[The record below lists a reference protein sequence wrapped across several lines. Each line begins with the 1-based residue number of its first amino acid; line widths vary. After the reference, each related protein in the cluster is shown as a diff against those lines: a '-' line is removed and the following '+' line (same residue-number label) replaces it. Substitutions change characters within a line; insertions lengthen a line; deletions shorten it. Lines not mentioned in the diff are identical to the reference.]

1 MADKPPRL
9 WAAPAPGKLIGKG
22 HPAGDFLEAWEWDLL
37 DSGPGFLQIE
47 AHVPDHVKNPLGQL
61 FGGFTPTYV
70 DLIAIF
76 TVRAGAALSL
86 PEQPEAQ
93 GAREAGPERPSE
105 RGSWRWLATTNMRVD
120 YFEPITG
127 PRFVVESRMEK
138 QRGRMFFVN
147 TRFLQ
152 DDVLAVYALT
162 TMREAHR
169 TIGDA

>member
-1 MADKPPRL
+1 
-9 WAAPAPGKLIGKG
+9 
-22 HPAGDFLEAWEWDLL
+22 
-37 DSGPGFLQIE
+37 
-47 AHVPDHVKNPLGQL
+47 
-61 FGGFTPTYV
+61 
-70 DLIAIF
+70 
-76 TVRAGAALSL
+76 
-86 PEQPEAQ
+86 
-93 GAREAGPERPSE
+93 
-105 RGSWRWLATTNMRVD
+105 MRVD

>member
-1 MADKPPRL
+1 MADKPLRL

-76 TVRAGAALSL
+76 TVRAGAAPS
-86 PEQPEAQ
+86 PVE
-93 GAREAGPERPSE
+93 PERPSE

-162 TMREAHR
+162 TMREANR